1 MSQKQ
6 FVTIHI
12 PLALKNSLV
21 EKKGNKSYEDY
32 LLDLM
37 KREGQS
43 FKARPSQ
50 APSEDLTNG

>member
-1 MSQKQ
+1 MQKQ

-12 PLALKNSLV
+12 PLSLKNSLV
-21 EKKGNKSYEDY
+21 ENKGNKSYENY